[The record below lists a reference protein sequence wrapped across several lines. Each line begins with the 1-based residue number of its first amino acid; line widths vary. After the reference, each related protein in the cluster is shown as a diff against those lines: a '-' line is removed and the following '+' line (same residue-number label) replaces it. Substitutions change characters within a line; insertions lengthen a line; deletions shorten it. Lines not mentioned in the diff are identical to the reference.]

1 MAETK
6 QRAVAVIFE
15 LIDEPYVAIIVDGQ
29 DKPQYF
35 DKDSFD
41 SVRFERRQDGSWRIR
56 DFK

>member
-1 MAETK
+1 MEGK
-6 QRAVAVIFE
+6 QKPVVVIFE
-15 LIDEPYVAIIVDGQ
+15 LLDEPYVAILLDGQ

-41 SVRFERRQDGSWRIR
+41 SVRIERHEGQWRIR

>member
-1 MAETK
+1 MADETQK
-6 QRAVAVIFE
+6 AVVIIFE
-15 LIDEPYVAIIVDGQ
+15 LTDSPYVAIVMDGQ

-41 SVRFERRQDGSWRIR
+41 SVRFERHEGTWRIR